1 MNRCRGGFSPVTGSP
16 QAVLVCLGFA
26 ATDSEG
32 INALPTDPANGQ
44 TASDGTAIATPARRG
59 IQSVTTG
66 FRVLAALAAEPES
79 ATLGV
84 IAARAKLSASQAH
97 RYLASLIAS
106 GMAHQDA
113 ASGRY
118 NLGPQAIQ
126 IGLAALAR
134 TDVFAEADPAIA
146 AFVRETGRTTLIAA
160 LGPLGPTIVRWHAGR
175 MPVSTSL
182 SVGSVLPLLGS
193 ATGHVFLSFMRDDE
207 ADGAIAHFVPA
218 AAHRR
223 TRDAAA
229 IRKDVR
235 TAMST
240 SVDEL
245 LIPGLRATAV
255 PILDIQ
261 DRAALVATVM
271 ATPAFA
277 RRDDKAVVEKLKNT
291 CKQLTERIG
300 GRWPKP
306 LASKRK

>member
-1 MNRCRGGFSPVTGSP
+1 MPTAP
-16 QAVLVCLGFA
+16 IAA
-26 ATDSEG
+26 ATG
-32 INALPTDPANGQ
+32 AART
-44 TASDGTAIATPARRG
+44 RRG

-66 FRVLAALAAEPES
+66 FRVLAALASEPES
-79 ATLGV
+79 ATLGT
-84 IAARAKLSASQAH
+84 IAARANLSASQAH

-106 GMAHQDA
+106 GMAHQDPS
-113 ASGRY
+113 SGLY

-134 TDVFAEADPAIA
+134 TAVFAEADPAIA
-146 AFVRETGRTTLIAA
+146 AFVRKTGRTTLIAA

-175 MPVSTSL
+175 VPVSTSL

-193 ATGHVFLSFMRDDE
+193 ATGHVFLSFMSDDE
-207 ADGAIAHFVPA
+207 AAGAIAHRGPA

-223 TRDAAA
+223 ARDVAA
-229 IRKDVR
+229 IRKQVR
-235 TAMST
+235 ATMSA

-261 DRAALVATVM
+261 DRAALVVTVM

-277 RRDDKAVVEKLKNT
+277 RRGLENN
-291 CKQLTERIG
+291 CR
-300 GRWPKP
+300 
-306 LASKRK
+306 

>member
-1 MNRCRGGFSPVTGSP
+1 M
-16 QAVLVCLGFA
+16 
-26 ATDSEG
+26 
-32 INALPTDPANGQ
+32 PTDPI
-44 TASDGTAIATPARRG
+44 SDPTEAVPARRG

-79 ATLGV
+79 ATLSV

-134 TDVFAEADPAIA
+134 TDVFAEADPAVA
-146 AFVRETGRTTLIAA
+146 DFVRKTGRTTLIAA

-175 MPVSTSL
+175 VPVSTSL

-193 ATGHVFLSFMRDDE
+193 ATGHVFLSFMSDDE
-207 ADGAIAHFVPA
+207 AAGAIAHHVA
-218 AAHRR
+218 AAVDRR
-223 TRDAAA
+223 PRDVAAMHKDVAA
-229 IRKDVR
+229 IRKQVR
-235 TAMST
+235 AAMSA

-245 LIPGLRATAV
+245 LIPGLRAAAV

-261 DRAALVATVM
+261 NRAALVVTVM

-277 RRDDKAVVEKLKNT
+277 RRDDMAVTEALKST
-291 CKQLTERIG
+291 CKQLTERVG
-300 GRWPKP
+300 GAWQKP
-306 LASKRK
+306 LIAKRK

>member
-1 MNRCRGGFSPVTGSP
+1 MNGVGAGSGSRCS
-16 QAVLVCLGFA
+16 CLGFA
-26 ATDSEG
+26 ATRPRFAPSNLQG
-32 INALPTDPANGQ
+32 SNRLPTVPTTDAVTPDPAD
-44 TASDGTAIATPARRG
+44 AAPARRG

-66 FRVLAALAAEPES
+66 FRVLAALASEPES
-79 ATLGV
+79 ATLGT
-84 IAARAKLSASQAH
+84 IAARARLSASQAH

-134 TDVFAEADPAIA
+134 TDVFAEADPEIA
-146 AFVRETGRTTLIAA
+146 EFVRKTGRTTLIAA

-175 MPVSTSL
+175 VPISTSL

-193 ATGHVFLSFMRDDE
+193 ATGHVFLSFMSPDE
-207 ADGAIAHFVPA
+207 AEGAIAHHVPA
-218 AAHRR
+218 AVHRR
-223 TRDAAA
+223 ARDVSA

-235 TAMST
+235 AAMSA

-261 DRAALVATVM
+261 NRAALVVTVM

-277 RRDDKAVVEKLKNT
+277 RRDDKTVVETLKNT
-291 CKQLTERIG
+291 CKQLTTRVG
-300 GRWPKP
+300 GPWLKP
-306 LASKRK
+306 LISKRK

>member
-1 MNRCRGGFSPVTGSP
+1 VPS
-16 QAVLVCLGFA
+16 
-26 ATDSEG
+26 
-32 INALPTDPANGQ
+32 DPANSP
-44 TASDGTAIATPARRG
+44 TASNTASAAAPGRRG

-79 ATLGV
+79 ATLGT

-146 AFVRETGRTTLIAA
+146 DFVRKTGRTTLIAA

-175 MPVSTSL
+175 VPVSTSL
-182 SVGSVLPLLGS
+182 SVGAMLPLLGS
-193 ATGHVFLSFMRDDE
+193 ATGHVFLSFMADDE
-207 ADGAIAHFVPA
+207 AEGAIAHLAPG

-223 TRDAAA
+223 TRDIAA
-229 IRKDVR
+229 IRKRVR
-235 TAMST
+235 AAMSA

-261 DRAALVATVM
+261 DRAALVVTVM

-277 RRDDKAVVEKLKNT
+277 RRDDNAVIETLKNT

-300 GRWPKP
+300 GRWPKLLIP
-306 LASKRK
+306 KAKST